1 MKILLTGANGFVGR
15 SLAQVLRSDD
25 DKVICCS
32 RNAVE
37 QDADFVVSPSLNAE
51 ADWQTLLFGV
61 DVVVHVAGKAHN
73 LTESKVI
80 AQRGFKEVNVEGT
93 LRLAEQA
100 LVANVKRFV
109 FISSIG
115 VNGLST
121 SGKAFDESSPVAPHA
136 DYAESKLEAEQRLRA
151 LTQGSSME
159 LVIIRPPLVYA
170 AHAPGN
176 FQRLLKVVIAGVPLP
191 FAMINNQR
199 SMIAL
204 ENLVDFIRV
213 CVKHPNAANN
223 LFLVSDGEDLSIGEI
238 VTLLSRGM
246 EKRVRL
252 IAIPPRILSL
262 GATLLGRRTMYEQ
275 LCGSLVIDSSKSR
288 SALGWIPVVSPQ
300 QALFEA
306 GRKFKSL

>member
-1 MKILLTGANGFVGR
+1 MNILLTGANGFVGR
-15 SLAQVLRSDD
+15 RLAQVLRSEYEQ
-25 DKVICCS
+25 VICCS
-32 RNAVE
+32 RNVVE
-37 QDADFVVSPSLNAE
+37 QDSDFVVSPTLSAHS
-51 ADWQTLLFGV
+51 DWQTLLSGV

-73 LTESKVI
+73 LGESKAV
-80 AQRGFKEVNVEGT
+80 ALRGFKEVNVEGT
-93 LRLAEQA
+93 LRLAAQA
-100 LVANVKRFV
+100 LAANVKRFV

-121 SGKAFDESSPVAPHA
+121 GGNAFDESSPVAPHA
-136 DYAESKLEAEQRLRA
+136 DYAESKLEAEQRLRS

-170 AHAPGN
+170 AEAPGN
-176 FQRLLKVVIAGVPLP
+176 FQRLLKVVFTGVPLP
-191 FAMINNQR
+191 FAMVNNRR

-204 ENLVDFIRV
+204 DNLVDFIRL

-238 VTLLSRGM
+238 VTVLGRGM
-246 EKRVRL
+246 GTSVRL
-252 IAIPPRILSL
+252 IAVPPSILAF
-262 GATLLGRRTMYEQ
+262 GATLLGKRAMYEQ

-288 SALGWIPVVSPQ
+288 SALGWVPVVSPQ
-300 QALFEA
+300 QALYEA